1 MTRRRFRR
9 RRQGVRAVLLTGMV
23 LLGGTLTPVGAQ
35 GMLEGTVRVGIVL
48 PPVTGEDPLAD
59 AVALAASNGA
69 TMADEEFAFNAE
81 MLGIDFAVVSEI
93 AGGAE
98 DVVAAAETL
107 VEAGAFAVA
116 GGFTAAEAE
125 ALARWSEARGVP
137 YLNLG
142 ASDDALRHEQCAA
155 TAYHLE
161 ASAAMYLDAL
171 SGWYVR
177 SGFRQWH
184 FVVGDDDES
193 QAQLERAKLGL
204 RERHFGARPV
214 GETVVS
220 AGHADVSGI
229 AAAVARSRADLVV
242 MLLPAGEQLRV
253 LAALDEAGS
262 DVMVAGFP
270 YPEAQTR
277 TFYAAS
283 REAAPRLG
291 VNHRASAWEATL
303 DAYGAREIN
312 ARFRMRFGEPMDAPA
327 WAAYQAVK
335 VAYEAAFFG
344 GSTDADT
351 VLAYLNA
358 PTSVFDVWKGIGTTF
373 RAWDGQLRQSLYLVK
388 INESAEGAF
397 TLATLVGEL
406 PAIYMPGTDP
416 VERLDQL
423 GDLAADS
430 RCVR

>member
-1 MTRRRFRR
+1 MNRRRSRR
-9 RRQGVRAVLLTGMV
+9 RRHGSRAVLLATT
-23 LLGGTLTPVGAQ
+23 LLVGGPGWTAAAQ
-35 GMLEGTVRVGIVL
+35 GMLEGEVRVGIVL
-48 PPVTGEDPLAD
+48 PPTTSEDSLAA
-59 AVALAASNGA
+59 AVARAAFDGA
-69 TMADEEFAFNAE
+69 TMANEEFSFNAE
-81 MLGIDFAVVSEI
+81 MLGIDFAVLTEE
-93 AGGAE
+93 ARGA
-98 DVVAAAETL
+98 DAVTAAADAL

-116 GGFTAAEAE
+116 GGFRADEAA
-125 ALARWSEARGVP
+125 ALTRWSADRGVP

-155 TAYHLE
+155 TAFHLE
-161 ASAAMYLDAL
+161 PSAAMYLDAL
-171 SGWYVR
+171 AGWYVR
-177 SGFRQWH
+177 SGLRQWH
-184 FVVGDDDES
+184 FVVGDDPES
-193 QAQLERAKLGL
+193 EAQLERAKRGL
-204 RERHFGARPV
+204 RERHFGARTV
-214 GETVVS
+214 GETVLTPGQDDLGSIVT
-220 AGHADVSGI
+220 
-229 AAAVARSRADLVV
+229 AVARSRADLV
-242 MLLPAGEQLRV
+242 LLLVPAADQLRV

-283 REAAPRLG
+283 RDAAPRLG
-291 VNHRASAWEATL
+291 TNHRASAWEATL

-312 ARFRMRFGEPMDAPA
+312 ARYRMRFGEPMDAPA

-335 VAYEAAFFG
+335 IAYEAAFFG
-344 GSTDADT
+344 GSTDADA

-373 RAWDGQLRQSLYLVK
+373 RPWDGQLRQSLYLVK
-388 INESAEGAF
+388 IGEGSEDAF